1 MAKNKKSLKKVQA
14 KSKQKMDKLTGLF
27 AFGCVAEVL
36 LFVVHQFYTQGT
48 GAQMMNMARVLA
60 VMPVVGIVLL
70 VGGVVIHRGDME
82 RIRPFGVY
90 VAGMGAFLALLG
102 PLCLKVN
109 SGAAGLLAAVI
120 PAMMLLAVV
129 FTLYTRDFFWLAL
142 NAAVAMDAIWY
153 WNRFSSIA
161 YLRLSA
167 LVLMAL
173 ALVVAVA
180 VIALTVLSAKTK
192 GVASVRGCKIRM
204 LEGSAVKP
212 AMLAGHGLILAAL
225 VVALVSGGLSV
236 YCLMAL
242 GVMLF
247 VSAAYFTLTAL

>member
-1 MAKNKKSLKKVQA
+1 MAKTKKSLKKIQA

-27 AFGCVAEVL
+27 SVGCLAELL

-48 GAQMMNMARVLA
+48 GAQMMTMAKVLA

-70 VGGVVIHRGDME
+70 VAGVVIHRGEMKS
-82 RIRPFGVY
+82 IRPAGAY
-90 VAGMGAFLALLG
+90 VAGFGAFLALLG

-109 SGAAGLLAAVI
+109 SGAAGLLAAVV
-120 PAMMLLAVV
+120 PAVMLLAVV
-129 FTLYTRDFFWLAL
+129 FVLYNRDFFWLAL
-142 NAAVAMDAIWY
+142 DAALAMDAIWY
-153 WNRFSSIA
+153 WNRFGAIN

-173 ALVVAVA
+173 ALIVAVG
-180 VIALTVLSAKTK
+180 VLALTVLSKKNK
-192 GVASVRGCKIRM
+192 GIATVRGREIRM
-204 LEGSAVKP
+204 LESGEVKV
-212 AMLAGHGLILAAL
+212 AMLAGHALVLAAIA
-225 VVALVSGGLSV
+225 VALVSSFGL

-247 VSAAYFTLTAL
+247 VSAAYFTVTAL